1 MLKYFLNWLFVFFI
15 SLIYVLFHQQ
25 IVDAS
30 WQFWQ
35 VPDSSCQGC
44 QELQETL
51 TLGILSGACQE
62 PVCRPDHQE
71 LQDLKDHQDHQD
83 HQYYQNYQY
92 Y

>member
-1 MLKYFLNWLFVFFI
+1 MDFSLLFKMILKY
-15 SLIYVLFHQQ
+15 LILHQQ

-30 WQFWQ
+30 WQYWQ

-51 TLGILSGACQE
+51 TLGILPGACQE

-71 LQDLKDHQDHQD
+71 LQDLQDHQD
-83 HQYYQNYQY
+83 HQYYQYYQY
-92 Y
+92 NQYN